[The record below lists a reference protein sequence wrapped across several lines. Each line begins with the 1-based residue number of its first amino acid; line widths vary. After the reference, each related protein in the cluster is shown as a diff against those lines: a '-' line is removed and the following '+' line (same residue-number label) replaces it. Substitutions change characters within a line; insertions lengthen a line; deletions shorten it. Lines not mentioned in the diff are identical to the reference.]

1 MGCLLD
7 ALEHAYRVL
16 GFDRAAEVMRC
27 SATWCWPG

>member
-16 GFDRAAEVMRC
+16 DFDGESLAWAAHI
-27 SATWCWPG
+27 GQYG